1 MSETRSLCFLTV
13 LGHDRKGIVASV
25 SSLLYEA
32 DVNIEDIS
40 QKIMQGYFVMAML
53 IDVTESPLSLEELKA
68 KLAELEAE
76 LGLRIQ
82 LQHEEIFSAMHR
94 I

>member
-13 LGHDRKGIVASV
+13 LGRDRKGIVASV

-40 QKIMQGYFVMAML
+40 QKIMRGYFVMAML